1 MHYLLLFEHRSP
13 SFGSGPSPSPSDQS
27 ILLSYNTF
35 KTRTVF
41 LSPTCGI
48 PPRVFGMPL
57 YSCVTIASCVLL
69 HHMPPLPSTDTI
81 AALFF
86 SKCRILLA
94 WHISSTHTPSSPLRA
109 LDSPSL
115 PPSTPPLELCST
127 LCSAYL
133 EGRELYLLKQPA
145 DTCFPLLSATPLPSL
160 GGVHVLMATYD
171 HFGHGLM
178 AIVQRVINQI
188 LLSSSLGFEP
198 FVFIGE
204 RPFAEPQACEY
215 GPSPYFDASLGSNVW
230 DYWFLQPADYR
241 MGMTS
246 VRGQPVLSVQV
257 ASVAQADRTGPVRSY
272 GSPASYNRQERHA
285 TRLAAHQIV
294 GRGGVKLVQPAI
306 RDEAASLF
314 RVWRG
319 RSGHVM
325 GVHVRGTDKVVQ
337 PKVPPEAY
345 FPFIEAYFSAH
356 SDAILFVATDDDKYS
371 ARIWQRYQKVL
382 SSGRLVRA
390 SNSSAHAAAL
400 GSVRAAYD
408 KGRRVLLDALLL
420 SQACY
425 LTRAK

>member
-1 MHYLLLFEHRSP
+1 MRGILVLPDGSGGLGQGSPANDPSCPPSAWRLRAADFCKKPPPQIWWLPPGADIRRGRRRGVPSARDCFCSTESLLPRHADPLGFGRRVPAGSLPGMQRARPSDYVCEKGNGFVTFQCSEQLLLP
-13 SFGSGPSPSPSDQS
+13 
-27 ILLSYNTF
+27 
-35 KTRTVF
+35 
-41 LSPTCGI
+41 PT
-48 PPRVFGMPL
+48 P
-57 YSCVTIASCVLL
+57 T
-69 HHMPPLPSTDTI
+69 
-81 AALFF
+81 
-86 SKCRILLA
+86 
-94 WHISSTHTPSSPLRA
+94 
-109 LDSPSL
+109 
-115 PPSTPPLELCST
+115 E
-127 LCSAYL
+127 
-133 EGRELYLLKQPA
+133 
-145 DTCFPLLSATPLPSL
+145 ATPLPSL

-272 GSPASYNRQERHA
+272 GSPASYNRPERHA
-285 TRLAAHQIV
+285 TRLAAHQMV

-400 GSVRAAYD
+400 GSVQAAYD

-420 SQACY
+420 SQASY